1 MKIGIDLGGSHIAVG
16 LISEDYAILEKSEEN
31 FSAEEKQNIK
41 EVLIPKIKNN
51 INIVLNKRNLIYSD
65 IENIGVACPGTVFK
79 GEIIKAGNL
88 GMEHYKLKEA
98 IERELDIE
106 VNVENDGK
114 CAAMAEK
121 KIGAL
126 KEYEDCIFMNL
137 GTGIGGAVFL
147 ERQNAKN

>member
-16 LISEDYAILEKSEEN
+16 LINDDYSIVETEGQN
-31 FSAEEKQNIK
+31 FTAEEKQNLGNVIVPRIK
-41 EVLIPKIKNN
+41 ESVTKLLVSKNLLINN
-51 INIVLNKRNLIYSD
+51 IES
-65 IENIGVACPGTVFK
+65 IGIACPGTVYN

-88 GMEHYKLKEA
+88 GIEHFNLEEAVYKDFN
-98 IERELDIE
+98 IQ

-121 KIGAL
+121 GIGSL
-126 KEYEDCIFMNL
+126 KNYDDCIFMNL

-147 ERQNAKN
+147 GRKNA

>member
-16 LISEDYAILEKSEEN
+16 LINDDYSILEAEEQN
-31 FSAEEKQNIK
+31 FSAEEKQNLGNVI
-41 EVLIPKIKNN
+41 VPKIKESVTKLLESKNLLVSN
-51 INIVLNKRNLIYSD
+51 IES
-65 IENIGVACPGTVFK
+65 IGIACPGTVYN

-88 GMEHYKLKEA
+88 GIQNFKLEEA
-98 IERELDIE
+98 VHRDFNIQ

-121 KIGAL
+121 RIGSL
-126 KEYEDCIFMNL
+126 KNYDDCIFINL

-147 ERQNAKN
+147 GRKDA